1 MRRAVLAA
9 VLTLVASLTG
19 ACTDLTG
26 TEGKEWIT
34 GEGRI
39 IEVPIEERAAPV
51 TASGVDL
58 DGNAL
63 DLEDYRGRVVVLNVW
78 ASWCPPCRAE
88 MPLVVELANSYDE
101 ADVAFVGVDIRE
113 TGGQASAQS
122 FVRSQGMP
130 FPSFYDPGSEVLLR
144 LSDDLG
150 PYSLPST
157 VVLDREGRLAAL
169 ILGEI
174 PGAISMTDVIDDV
187 AAESADG

>member
-1 MRRAVLAA
+1 MRSLRSTAALAVA
-9 VLTLVASLTG
+9 VGLLTVAGCS
-19 ACTDLTG
+19 DLQG

-39 IEVPIEERAAPV
+39 IEVAPSERAAPV
-51 TASGVDL
+51 EAGGEDL

-63 DLEDYRGRVVVLNVW
+63 DLDDYRDRVVVLNVY

-88 MPLVVELANSYDE
+88 MPLVVDLADSYDPAE
-101 ADVAFVGVDIRE
+101 VAFLGVNIRD
-113 TGGQASAQS
+113 ASRDNAEAFIRAQD
-122 FVRSQGMP
+122 VD

-157 VVLDREGRLAAL
+157 VVLDRRGRLAVL
-169 ILGEI
+169 VLGEI
-174 PGAISMTDVIDDV
+174 PGAVSMRDAIDQVLAETD
-187 AAESADG
+187 G